1 MASRPGQQ
9 GGSRERNQHP
19 APSHSSLVG
28 SGGGTSGISST
39 THPTHSSS
47 VIQNQGR
54 QLFFIFCFSLQIIS
68 TFTLIGFSEFTCQKQ
83 VFWYLWPNK
92 TAKPSIIFNTF
103 IQIV

>member
-54 QLFFIFCFSLQIIS
+54 QLFFIFFLFFYSKLLINI
-68 TFTLIGFSEFTCQKQ
+68 FTLIGFSEFTCQKQ
-83 VFWYLWPNK
+83 VF
-92 TAKPSIIFNTF
+92 
-103 IQIV
+103 

>member
-9 GGSRERNQHP
+9 GGSRERSQHP
-19 APSHSSLVG
+19 TPSHSSLVG

-54 QLFFIFCFSLQIIS
+54 QLFFIFLVFLLHIIS
-68 TFTLIGFSEFTCQKQ
+68 IFTLIGFREFTCQKQ
-83 VFWYLWPNK
+83 VFWYLVY
-92 TAKPSIIFNTF
+92 A
-103 IQIV
+103 

>member
-19 APSHSSLVG
+19 TPSHSSLVG

-54 QLFFIFCFSLQIIS
+54 QLFFIVFCFLLQIIS
-68 TFTLIGFSEFTCQKQ
+68 IFTLIGFSKFTC
-83 VFWYLWPNK
+83 
-92 TAKPSIIFNTF
+92 
-103 IQIV
+103 

>member
-9 GGSRERNQHP
+9 GVGRESNQHP
-19 APSHSSLVG
+19 TPSHSSLV

-54 QLFFIFCFSLQIIS
+54 QLFFSSF
-68 TFTLIGFSEFTCQKQ
+68 FTR
-83 VFWYLWPNK
+83 
-92 TAKPSIIFNTF
+92 
-103 IQIV
+103 

>member
-9 GGSRERNQHP
+9 GGSREINQHP
-19 APSHSSLVG
+19 TPSHSSLVG

-54 QLFFIFCFSLQIIS
+54 QLFFIFLF
-68 TFTLIGFSEFTCQKQ
+68 FTPNYQYIYMVLLKEPGPPLI
-83 VFWYLWPNK
+83 
-92 TAKPSIIFNTF
+92 
-103 IQIV
+103 

>member
-54 QLFFIFCFSLQIIS
+54 SLLFIFCF
-68 TFTLIGFSEFTCQKQ
+68 FTPNYQYNSFSIETR
-83 VFWYLWPNK
+83 
-92 TAKPSIIFNTF
+92 SI
-103 IQIV
+103 

>member
-19 APSHSSLVG
+19 TPSHSSLVG

-54 QLFFIFCFSLQIIS
+54 QLFFIFCFITPNYQY
-68 TFTLIGFSEFTCQKQ
+68 T
-83 VFWYLWPNK
+83 YLYFGILCTPDK
-92 TAKPSIIFNTF
+92 IAKPIIIFNTF

>member
-19 APSHSSLVG
+19 TPSHSSLVG

-54 QLFFIFCFSLQIIS
+54 QLFFIFLVFLLQIIS
-68 TFTLIGFSEFTCQKQ
+68 IFTLIGFSKFTC
-83 VFWYLWPNK
+83 
-92 TAKPSIIFNTF
+92 
-103 IQIV
+103 

>member
-9 GGSRERNQHP
+9 GGSRERVQHP
-19 APSHSSLVG
+19 TPSHSSLVG

-54 QLFFIFCFSLQIIS
+54 QLFFIFLF
-68 TFTLIGFSEFTCQKQ
+68 FTPNYQYIYMVLLKEPGPPLI
-83 VFWYLWPNK
+83 
-92 TAKPSIIFNTF
+92 
-103 IQIV
+103 